1 MKLKAKKGFSLKSV
15 VLIIVVT
22 SIITSITTGL
32 IIYNNSKL
40 VLGSASLNDDS
51 ALKEFLKVYNSL
63 DENYYKDIDKTK
75 MIDAAIAA
83 MLKYLGEDYSTYLNQ
98 SETDSLSSKLSG
110 TFKGIG
116 ISITNGNEIVK
127 VYEDTP
133 AFRAGLKEKDKI
145 LSVNG
150 TSTEDKSQVE
160 VANLIDKTKEN
171 TLTISRDS
179 EEITFKVVPEVIN
192 TPLTTHIYEQN
203 DKKIGYIFID
213 AFTEKVGEEF
223 KKSLTDLENKGI
235 DSLIIDVR
243 ENTGGYL
250 KGATEIA
257 SMFLEKGKTIYSL
270 EGKEGTTVY
279 KDETDE
285 KRTYSVT
292 VLINENTA
300 SASEVLAAALKESY
314 GAKLVGKISYGKGKV
329 QQTKQLEDGSMV
341 KYTSARWLTPTGEC
355 IDGFGL
361 SPDYEE
367 NIIQNEDG
375 TYTDGQ
381 LNKALELMS

>member
-1 MKLKAKKGFSLKSV
+1 MKSRKGFSLKSV
-15 VLIIVVT
+15 AIIIIVT
-22 SIITSITTGL
+22 AIITSLTTGL

-40 VLGSASLNDDS
+40 ILGSASLSNDS
-51 ALKEFLKVYNSL
+51 ALKEFLKVYSSL
-63 DENYYKDIDKTK
+63 DENYYEDIDKTK

-98 SETDSLSSKLSG
+98 TETDSLSNKLSG

-133 AFRAGLKEKDKI
+133 AFKAGLKENDKI
-145 LSVNG
+145 IRIND
-150 TSTEDKSQVE
+150 TDTEGKNQIE

-171 TLTISRDS
+171 TLVVSRDGA
-179 EEITFKVVPEVIN
+179 ELTFKVIPEEIN
-192 TPLTTHIYEQN
+192 TPLTTQVYEKN
-203 DKKIGYIFID
+203 DKKIGYIYIE

-223 KKSLTDLENKGI
+223 KKSLEDLEQQGI
-235 DSLIIDVR
+235 TSLIIDVR
-243 ENTGGYL
+243 ENAGGYL

-257 SMFLEKGKTIYSL
+257 SLFLEKGKNIYSL
-270 EGKEGTTVY
+270 EGKDGVTTY

-285 KRTYSVT
+285 KRDYPIIL
-292 VLINENTA
+292 LINENTA
-300 SASEVLAAALKESY
+300 SASEVLAAALQDSY

-341 KYTSARWLTPTGEC
+341 KYTSARWLTPEGEC

-361 SPDYEE
+361 APHYEE
-367 NIIQNEDG
+367 DIVRNEDG
-375 TYTDGQ
+375 TYTDNQ
-381 LNKALELMS
+381 LNKAIELLS

>member
-1 MKLKAKKGFSLKSV
+1 MKSRKGFSLKSV
-15 VLIIVVT
+15 AIIIIVT
-22 SIITSITTGL
+22 AIITSLTTGL

-40 VLGSASLNDDS
+40 ILGSASLSNDS
-51 ALKEFLKVYNSL
+51 ALKEFLKVYSSL
-63 DENYYKDIDKTK
+63 DENYYEDIDKTK

-98 SETDSLSSKLSG
+98 TETDSLSNKLSG

-133 AFRAGLKEKDKI
+133 AFKAGLKENDKI
-145 LSVNG
+145 IRIND
-150 TSTEDKSQVE
+150 TDTEGKNQIE

-171 TLTISRDS
+171 TLVVSRDGA
-179 EEITFKVVPEVIN
+179 ELTFKVIPEEIN
-192 TPLTTHIYEQN
+192 TPLTTQVYEKN
-203 DKKIGYIFID
+203 DKKIGYIYIE

-223 KKSLTDLENKGI
+223 KKSLEDLEQQGI
-235 DSLIIDVR
+235 TSLIIDVR

-257 SMFLEKGKTIYSL
+257 SLFLEKGKNIYSL
-270 EGKEGTTVY
+270 EGKDGVTTY

-285 KRTYSVT
+285 KRDYPIIL
-292 VLINENTA
+292 LINENTA
-300 SASEVLAAALKESY
+300 SASEVLAAALQDSY

-341 KYTSARWLTPTGEC
+341 KYTSARWLTPEGEC

-361 SPDYEE
+361 APHYEE
-367 NIIQNEDG
+367 DIVQNEDG
-375 TYTDGQ
+375 TYTDNQ
-381 LNKALELMS
+381 LNKEIELLS

>member
-1 MKLKAKKGFSLKSV
+1 MKSRKGFSLKSV
-15 VLIIVVT
+15 AIIIIVT
-22 SIITSITTGL
+22 AIITSLTTGL

-40 VLGSASLNDDS
+40 ILGSASLSSDS
-51 ALKEFLKVYNSL
+51 ALKEFLKVYSSL
-63 DENYYKDIDKTK
+63 DENYYEDIDKTK

-98 SETDSLSSKLSG
+98 TETDNLSNKLSG

-133 AFRAGLKEKDKI
+133 AFKAGLKENDKI
-145 LSVNG
+145 IRIND
-150 TSTEDKSQVE
+150 TDTEGKNQIE

-171 TLTISRDS
+171 TLAVSRDGA
-179 EEITFKVVPEVIN
+179 ELTFKIMPEEIN
-192 TPLTTHIYEQN
+192 TPLTTQVYEKN
-203 DKKIGYIFID
+203 DKKIGYIYIE

-223 KKSLTDLENKGI
+223 KKSLEDLEKQGI
-235 DSLIIDVR
+235 TSLIIDVR

-257 SMFLEKGKTIYSL
+257 SLFLEKGKNIYSL
-270 EGKEGTTVY
+270 EGKDGVTTY

-285 KRTYSVT
+285 KRDYPIIL
-292 VLINENTA
+292 LINENTA
-300 SASEVLAAALKESY
+300 SASEVLAAALQDSY

-341 KYTSARWLTPTGEC
+341 KYTSARWLTPEGEC

-361 SPDYEE
+361 APHYEE
-367 NIIQNEDG
+367 DIVQNEDG
-375 TYTDGQ
+375 TYTDNQ
-381 LNKALELMS
+381 LNKAIELLS

>member
-1 MKLKAKKGFSLKSV
+1 MKSRKGFSLKSV
-15 VLIIVVT
+15 AIIVIVT
-22 SIITSITTGL
+22 AIITSLTTGL

-40 VLGSASLNDDS
+40 ILGSASLSSDS
-51 ALKEFLKVYNSL
+51 ALKEFLKVYSSL
-63 DENYYKDIDKTK
+63 DENYYENIDKTK

-98 SETDSLSSKLSG
+98 TETDSLSNKLSG

-133 AFRAGLKEKDKI
+133 AFKAGLKENDKI
-145 LSVNG
+145 IRIND
-150 TSTEDKSQVE
+150 TDTEGKNQIE

-171 TLTISRDS
+171 TLVVSRDGA
-179 EEITFKVVPEVIN
+179 ELTFKVIPEEIN
-192 TPLTTHIYEQN
+192 TPLTTQVYEKN
-203 DKKIGYIFID
+203 DKKIGYIYIE

-223 KKSLTDLENKGI
+223 KKSLEDLEQQGI
-235 DSLIIDVR
+235 TSLIIDVR

-257 SMFLEKGKTIYSL
+257 SLFLEKGKTIYSL
-270 EGKEGTTVY
+270 EGKDGVTTY
-279 KDETDE
+279 KDETDK
-285 KRTYSVT
+285 KRDYPVIL
-292 VLINENTA
+292 LINENTA
-300 SASEVLAAALKESY
+300 SASEVLAAALQDSY

-341 KYTSARWLTPTGEC
+341 KYTSARWLTPEGEC

-361 SPDYEE
+361 APHYEE
-367 NIIQNEDG
+367 DIVQNEDG
-375 TYTDGQ
+375 TYTDNQ
-381 LNKALELMS
+381 LNKAIELLS

>member
-1 MKLKAKKGFSLKSV
+1 MKSRKGFSLKSV
-15 VLIIVVT
+15 AIIIIVT
-22 SIITSITTGL
+22 AIITSLTTGL

-40 VLGSASLNDDS
+40 ILGSASLSNDS
-51 ALKEFLKVYNSL
+51 ALKEFLKVYSSL
-63 DENYYKDIDKTK
+63 DENYYEDIDKTK

-98 SETDSLSSKLSG
+98 TETDSLSNKLSG

-133 AFRAGLKEKDKI
+133 AFKAGLKENDKI
-145 LSVNG
+145 IRIND
-150 TSTEDKSQVE
+150 TDTEGKNQIE

-171 TLTISRDS
+171 TLVVSRDGA
-179 EEITFKVVPEVIN
+179 ELTFKVMPEEIN
-192 TPLTTHIYEQN
+192 TPLTTQIYEKN
-203 DKKIGYIFID
+203 AKKIGYIYIE

-223 KKSLTDLENKGI
+223 KKSLEDLEQQGI
-235 DSLIIDVR
+235 TSLIIDIR

-257 SMFLEKGKTIYSL
+257 SLFLEKGKTIYSL
-270 EGKEGTTVY
+270 EGKDEVTTY

-285 KRTYSVT
+285 KRNYPVIL
-292 VLINENTA
+292 LINENTA
-300 SASEVLAAALKESY
+300 SASEVLAAALQDSY

-341 KYTSARWLTPTGEC
+341 KYTSARWLTPEGEC

-361 SPDYEE
+361 APHYEE
-367 NIIQNEDG
+367 DVVQNEDG
-375 TYTDGQ
+375 TYTDNQ
-381 LNKALELMS
+381 LNKAIELLS

>member
-1 MKLKAKKGFSLKSV
+1 MKSRKGFSLKSV
-15 VLIIVVT
+15 AIIIIVT
-22 SIITSITTGL
+22 AIITSLTTGL

-40 VLGSASLNDDS
+40 ILGSASLSSDG
-51 ALKEFLKVYNSL
+51 ALKEFLKVYSSL
-63 DENYYKDIDKTK
+63 DENYYEDIDKTK

-98 SETDSLSSKLSG
+98 TETDSLSNKLSG

-133 AFRAGLKEKDKI
+133 AFKAGLKENDKI
-145 LSVNG
+145 IRIND
-150 TSTEDKSQVE
+150 TDTEGKNQIE

-171 TLTISRDS
+171 TLVVSRAGA
-179 EEITFKVVPEVIN
+179 ELTFKIMPEEIN
-192 TPLTTHIYEQN
+192 TPLTTQVYEKN
-203 DKKIGYIFID
+203 DKKIGYIYIE

-223 KKSLTDLENKGI
+223 KKSLEDLEKQGI
-235 DSLIIDVR
+235 TSLIIDIR

-257 SMFLEKGKTIYSL
+257 SLFLEKGKTIYSL
-270 EGKEGTTVY
+270 EGKDEVTTY

-285 KRTYSVT
+285 KRDYPIIL
-292 VLINENTA
+292 LINENTA
-300 SASEVLAAALKESY
+300 SASEVLAAALQDSY

-341 KYTSARWLTPTGEC
+341 KYTSARWLTPEGEC

-361 SPDYEE
+361 APHYEE
-367 NIIQNEDG
+367 DVVQNEDG
-375 TYTDGQ
+375 TYTDNQ
-381 LNKALELMS
+381 LNKAIELLS

>member
-1 MKLKAKKGFSLKSV
+1 MKSRKGFSLKSV
-15 VLIIVVT
+15 AIIIIVT
-22 SIITSITTGL
+22 AIITSLTTGL

-40 VLGSASLNDDS
+40 ILGSASLSSDS
-51 ALKEFLKVYNSL
+51 ALKEFLKVYSSL
-63 DENYYKDIDKTK
+63 DENYYEDIDKTK

-98 SETDSLSSKLSG
+98 TETDSLSNKLSG

-133 AFRAGLKEKDKI
+133 AFKAGLKENDKI
-145 LSVNG
+145 IRIND
-150 TSTEDKSQVE
+150 TDTEGKNQIE

-171 TLTISRDS
+171 TLVVSRDGA
-179 EEITFKVVPEVIN
+179 ELTFKVIPEEIN
-192 TPLTTHIYEQN
+192 TPLTTQVYEKN
-203 DKKIGYIFID
+203 AKKIGYIYIE

-223 KKSLTDLENKGI
+223 RKSLEDLEKQGI
-235 DSLIIDVR
+235 TGLIIDIR

-257 SMFLEKGKTIYSL
+257 SLFLEKGKTIYSL
-270 EGKEGTTVY
+270 EGKDEVTTY

-285 KRTYSVT
+285 KRNYPV
-292 VLINENTA
+292 VLLINENTA
-300 SASEVLAAALKESY
+300 SASEVLAAALQDSY

-341 KYTSARWLTPTGEC
+341 KYTSARWLTPEGEC

-361 SPDYEE
+361 APHYEE
-367 NIIQNEDG
+367 DIVQNEDG
-375 TYTDGQ
+375 TYTDNQ
-381 LNKALELMS
+381 LNKAIELLS

>member
-1 MKLKAKKGFSLKSV
+1 MKSRKGFSLKSV
-15 VLIIVVT
+15 AIIIIVT
-22 SIITSITTGL
+22 AIITSLTTGL

-40 VLGSASLNDDS
+40 ILGSASLSNDS
-51 ALKEFLKVYNSL
+51 ALKEFLKVYSSL
-63 DENYYKDIDKTK
+63 DENYYEDIDKTK

-98 SETDSLSSKLSG
+98 TETDSLSNKLSG

-133 AFRAGLKEKDKI
+133 ASKAGLKENDKI
-145 LSVNG
+145 IRIND
-150 TSTEDKSQVE
+150 TDTEGKNQIE

-171 TLTISRDS
+171 TLVISRDGA
-179 EEITFKVVPEVIN
+179 ELTFKVMPEEIN
-192 TPLTTHIYEQN
+192 TPLTTQVYEKN
-203 DKKIGYIFID
+203 GKKIGYIYIE

-223 KKSLTDLENKGI
+223 KKSLEDLEQQGI
-235 DSLIIDVR
+235 NSLIIDIR

-257 SMFLEKGKTIYSL
+257 SLFLEKGKTIYSL
-270 EGKEGTTVY
+270 EGKDGVTTY

-285 KRTYSVT
+285 KKDYPVIL
-292 VLINENTA
+292 LINENTA
-300 SASEVLAAALKESY
+300 SASEVLAAALQDSY

-341 KYTSARWLTPTGEC
+341 KYTSARWLTPEGEC

-361 SPDYEE
+361 APHYEE
-367 NIIQNEDG
+367 DIVQNEDG
-375 TYTDGQ
+375 TYTDNQ
-381 LNKALELMS
+381 LNKAIELLS

>member
-1 MKLKAKKGFSLKSV
+1 MKSRKGFSLKSV
-15 VLIIVVT
+15 AIIIIVT
-22 SIITSITTGL
+22 AIITSLTTGL

-40 VLGSASLNDDS
+40 ILGSASLSNDS
-51 ALKEFLKVYNSL
+51 ALKEFLKVYSSL
-63 DENYYKDIDKTK
+63 DENYYEDIDKTK

-98 SETDSLSSKLSG
+98 TETDSLSNKLSG

-133 AFRAGLKEKDKI
+133 AFKAGLKENDKI
-145 LSVNG
+145 IRIND
-150 TSTEDKSQVE
+150 TDTEGKNQIE

-171 TLTISRDS
+171 TLVVSRDGA
-179 EEITFKVVPEVIN
+179 ELTFKVMPEEIN
-192 TPLTTHIYEQN
+192 TPLTTQIYEKN
-203 DKKIGYIFID
+203 AKKIGYIYIE

-223 KKSLTDLENKGI
+223 RKSLEDLEQQGI
-235 DSLIIDVR
+235 TSLIIDIR

-257 SMFLEKGKTIYSL
+257 SLFLEKGKTIYSL
-270 EGKEGTTVY
+270 EGKDEVTTY

-285 KRTYSVT
+285 KRNYPVIL
-292 VLINENTA
+292 LINENTA
-300 SASEVLAAALKESY
+300 SASEVLAAALQDSY

-341 KYTSARWLTPTGEC
+341 KYTSARWLTPEGEC

-361 SPDYEE
+361 APHYEE
-367 NIIQNEDG
+367 DVVQNEDG
-375 TYTDGQ
+375 TYTDNQ
-381 LNKALELMS
+381 LNKAIELLS

>member
-1 MKLKAKKGFSLKSV
+1 MKSRKGFSLKSV
-15 VLIIVVT
+15 AIIIIVT
-22 SIITSITTGL
+22 AIITSLTTGL

-40 VLGSASLNDDS
+40 ILGSASLSSDS
-51 ALKEFLKVYNSL
+51 ALKEFLKVYSSL
-63 DENYYKDIDKTK
+63 DENYYEDIDKTK
-75 MIDAAIAA
+75 MIDAAIEA

-98 SETDSLSSKLSG
+98 TETDSLSNKLSG

-133 AFRAGLKEKDKI
+133 AFKAGLKENDKI
-145 LSVNG
+145 IRIND
-150 TSTEDKSQVE
+150 TDTEGKNQIE

-171 TLTISRDS
+171 TLVVSRDGA
-179 EEITFKVVPEVIN
+179 ELTFKIMPEEIN
-192 TPLTTHIYEQN
+192 TPLTTQVYEKN
-203 DKKIGYIFID
+203 DKKIGYIYIE

-223 KKSLTDLENKGI
+223 KKSLEDLEQQGI
-235 DSLIIDVR
+235 TSLIIDVR

-257 SMFLEKGKTIYSL
+257 SLFLEKGKTIYSL
-270 EGKEGTTVY
+270 EGKDGVTTY

-285 KRTYSVT
+285 KRDYPVIL
-292 VLINENTA
+292 LINENTA
-300 SASEVLAAALKESY
+300 SASEVLAAALQDSY

-341 KYTSARWLTPTGEC
+341 KYTSARWLTPEGEC

-361 SPDYEE
+361 APHYEE
-367 NIIQNEDG
+367 DIVQNEDG
-375 TYTDGQ
+375 TYTDNQ
-381 LNKALELMS
+381 LNKAIELLS

>member
-1 MKLKAKKGFSLKSV
+1 MKSRKGFSLKSV
-15 VLIIVVT
+15 AIIIIVT
-22 SIITSITTGL
+22 AIITSLTTGL

-40 VLGSASLNDDS
+40 ILGSASLSSDS
-51 ALKEFLKVYNSL
+51 ALKEFLKVYSSL
-63 DENYYKDIDKTK
+63 DENYYEDIDKTK

-98 SETDSLSSKLSG
+98 TETDSLSNKLSG

-133 AFRAGLKEKDKI
+133 AFKAGLKENDKI
-145 LSVNG
+145 IRIND
-150 TSTEDKSQVE
+150 TDTEGKNQIE

-171 TLTISRDS
+171 TLVVSRDGA
-179 EEITFKVVPEVIN
+179 ELTFKVIPEEIN
-192 TPLTTHIYEQN
+192 TPLTTQVYEKN
-203 DKKIGYIFID
+203 DKKIGYIYIE

-223 KKSLTDLENKGI
+223 KKSLEDLEQQGI
-235 DSLIIDVR
+235 TSLIIDVR

-257 SMFLEKGKTIYSL
+257 SLFLEKGKTIYSL
-270 EGKEGTTVY
+270 EGKDGVTTY

-285 KRTYSVT
+285 KRDYPVIL
-292 VLINENTA
+292 LINENTA
-300 SASEVLAAALKESY
+300 SASEVLAAALQDSY

-341 KYTSARWLTPTGEC
+341 KYTSARWLTPEGEC

-361 SPDYEE
+361 APHYEE
-367 NIIQNEDG
+367 DIVQNEDG
-375 TYTDGQ
+375 TYTDNQ
-381 LNKALELMS
+381 LNKAIELLS

>member
-1 MKLKAKKGFSLKSV
+1 MKSRKGFSLKSV
-15 VLIIVVT
+15 AIIIIVT
-22 SIITSITTGL
+22 AIITSLTTGL

-40 VLGSASLNDDS
+40 ILGSASLSSDS
-51 ALKEFLKVYNSL
+51 ALKEFLKVYSSL
-63 DENYYKDIDKTK
+63 DENYYEDIDKTK

-98 SETDSLSSKLSG
+98 TETDSLSNKLSG

-133 AFRAGLKEKDKI
+133 AFKAGLKENDKI
-145 LSVNG
+145 IRIND
-150 TSTEDKSQVE
+150 TDTEGKNQIE

-171 TLTISRDS
+171 TLVVSRAGA
-179 EEITFKVVPEVIN
+179 ELTFKVMPEEIN
-192 TPLTTHIYEQN
+192 TPLTTQIYEKN
-203 DKKIGYIFID
+203 DKKIGYIYIE

-223 KKSLTDLENKGI
+223 KKSLEDLEKQGI
-235 DSLIIDVR
+235 TSLIIDIR

-257 SMFLEKGKTIYSL
+257 SLFLEKGKTIYSL
-270 EGKEGTTVY
+270 EGKDEVTTY

-285 KRTYSVT
+285 KRDYPIIL
-292 VLINENTA
+292 LINENTA
-300 SASEVLAAALKESY
+300 SASEVLAAALQDSY

-341 KYTSARWLTPTGEC
+341 KYTSARWLTPEGEC

-361 SPDYEE
+361 APHYEE
-367 NIIQNEDG
+367 DVVQNEDG
-375 TYTDGQ
+375 TYTDNQ
-381 LNKALELMS
+381 LNKAIELLS

>member
-1 MKLKAKKGFSLKSV
+1 MKSRKGFSLKSV
-15 VLIIVVT
+15 AIIIIVT
-22 SIITSITTGL
+22 AIITSLTTGL

-40 VLGSASLNDDS
+40 ILGSASLSSDS
-51 ALKEFLKVYNSL
+51 ALKEFLKVYSSL
-63 DENYYKDIDKTK
+63 DENYYENIDKTK

-98 SETDSLSSKLSG
+98 TETDSLSNKLSG

-133 AFRAGLKEKDKI
+133 AFKAGLKENDKI
-145 LSVNG
+145 IRIND
-150 TSTEDKSQVE
+150 TDTEGKNQIE

-171 TLTISRDS
+171 TLVVSRDGA
-179 EEITFKVVPEVIN
+179 ELTFKIMPEEIN
-192 TPLTTHIYEQN
+192 TPLTTQVYEKN
-203 DKKIGYIFID
+203 DKKIGYIYIE

-223 KKSLTDLENKGI
+223 KKSLEDLEQQGI
-235 DSLIIDVR
+235 TSLIIDVR

-257 SMFLEKGKTIYSL
+257 SLFLEKGKTIYSL
-270 EGKEGTTVY
+270 EGKDGVTTY

-285 KRTYSVT
+285 KRDYPVIL
-292 VLINENTA
+292 LINENTA
-300 SASEVLAAALKESY
+300 SASEVLAAALQDSY

-341 KYTSARWLTPTGEC
+341 KYTSARWLTPEGEC

-361 SPDYEE
+361 APHYEE
-367 NIIQNEDG
+367 DIVQNEDG
-375 TYTDGQ
+375 TYTDNQ
-381 LNKALELMS
+381 LNKAIELLS

>member
-1 MKLKAKKGFSLKSV
+1 MKSRKGFSLKSV
-15 VLIIVVT
+15 AIIIIVT
-22 SIITSITTGL
+22 AIITSLTTGL

-40 VLGSASLNDDS
+40 ILGSASLSNDS
-51 ALKEFLKVYNSL
+51 ALKEFLKVYSSL
-63 DENYYKDIDKTK
+63 NENYYEDIDKTK

-98 SETDSLSSKLSG
+98 TETDSLSNKLSG

-133 AFRAGLKEKDKI
+133 AFKAGLKENDKI
-145 LSVNG
+145 IRIND
-150 TSTEDKSQVE
+150 TDTEGKNQIE

-171 TLTISRDS
+171 TLVVSRDGA
-179 EEITFKVVPEVIN
+179 ELTFKVIPEEIN
-192 TPLTTHIYEQN
+192 TPLTTQVYEKN
-203 DKKIGYIFID
+203 DKKIGYIYIE

-223 KKSLTDLENKGI
+223 KKSLEDLEQQGI
-235 DSLIIDVR
+235 TSLIIDVR

-257 SMFLEKGKTIYSL
+257 SLFLEKGKNIYSL
-270 EGKEGTTVY
+270 EGKDGVTTY

-285 KRTYSVT
+285 KRDYPIIL
-292 VLINENTA
+292 LINENTA
-300 SASEVLAAALKESY
+300 SASEVLAAALQDSY

-341 KYTSARWLTPTGEC
+341 KYTSARWLTPEGEC

-361 SPDYEE
+361 APHYEE
-367 NIIQNEDG
+367 DIVQNEDG
-375 TYTDGQ
+375 TYTDNQ
-381 LNKALELMS
+381 LNKAIELLS

>member
-1 MKLKAKKGFSLKSV
+1 MKSRKGFSLKSV
-15 VLIIVVT
+15 AIIIIVT
-22 SIITSITTGL
+22 AIITSLTTGL

-40 VLGSASLNDDS
+40 ILGSASLSSDS
-51 ALKEFLKVYNSL
+51 ALKEFLKVYSSL
-63 DENYYKDIDKTK
+63 DENYYENIDKTK

-98 SETDSLSSKLSG
+98 TETDSLSNKLSG

-133 AFRAGLKEKDKI
+133 AFKAGVKENDKI
-145 LSVNG
+145 IRIND
-150 TSTEDKSQVE
+150 TDTEGKNQIE

-171 TLTISRDS
+171 TLVVSRDGA
-179 EEITFKVVPEVIN
+179 ELTFKIMPEEIN
-192 TPLTTHIYEQN
+192 TPLTTQVYEKN
-203 DKKIGYIFID
+203 DKKIGYIYIE

-223 KKSLTDLENKGI
+223 KKSLEDLEQQGI
-235 DSLIIDVR
+235 TSLIIDVR

-257 SMFLEKGKTIYSL
+257 SLFLEKGKTIYSL
-270 EGKEGTTVY
+270 EGKDGVTTY
-279 KDETDE
+279 KDETDK
-285 KRTYSVT
+285 KRDYPVIL
-292 VLINENTA
+292 LINENTA
-300 SASEVLAAALKESY
+300 SASEVLAAALQDSY

-341 KYTSARWLTPTGEC
+341 KYTSARWLTPEGEC

-361 SPDYEE
+361 APHYEE
-367 NIIQNEDG
+367 DIVQNEDG
-375 TYTDGQ
+375 TYTDNQ
-381 LNKALELMS
+381 LNKAIELLS

>member
-1 MKLKAKKGFSLKSV
+1 MKSRKGFSLKSV
-15 VLIIVVT
+15 AIIIIVT
-22 SIITSITTGL
+22 AIITSLTTGL

-40 VLGSASLNDDS
+40 ILGSASLSSDS
-51 ALKEFLKVYNSL
+51 ALKEFLKVYSSL
-63 DENYYKDIDKTK
+63 DENYYEDIDKTK

-98 SETDSLSSKLSG
+98 TETDSLSNKLSG

-133 AFRAGLKEKDKI
+133 AFKAGLKENDKI
-145 LSVNG
+145 IRIND
-150 TSTEDKSQVE
+150 TDTEGKNQIE

-171 TLTISRDS
+171 TLVVSRDGA
-179 EEITFKVVPEVIN
+179 ELTFKVIPEEIN
-192 TPLTTHIYEQN
+192 TPLTTQVYEKN
-203 DKKIGYIFID
+203 DKKIGYIYIE

-223 KKSLTDLENKGI
+223 KKSLEDLEQQGI
-235 DSLIIDVR
+235 TSLIIDVR

-257 SMFLEKGKTIYSL
+257 SLFLEKGKNIYSL
-270 EGKEGTTVY
+270 EGKDGVTTY

-285 KRTYSVT
+285 KRDYPIIL
-292 VLINENTA
+292 LINENTA
-300 SASEVLAAALKESY
+300 SASEVLAAALQDSY

-341 KYTSARWLTPTGEC
+341 KYTSARWLTPEGEC

-361 SPDYEE
+361 APHYEE
-367 NIIQNEDG
+367 DIVQNEDG
-375 TYTDGQ
+375 TYTDNQ
-381 LNKALELMS
+381 LNKAIELLS

>member
-1 MKLKAKKGFSLKSV
+1 MKSRKGFSLKSV
-15 VLIIVVT
+15 AIIVIVT
-22 SIITSITTGL
+22 AIITSLTTGL

-40 VLGSASLNDDS
+40 ILGSASLSNDS
-51 ALKEFLKVYNSL
+51 ALKEFLKVYSSL
-63 DENYYKDIDKTK
+63 DENYYEDIDKTK

-98 SETDSLSSKLSG
+98 TETDSLSNKLSG

-133 AFRAGLKEKDKI
+133 AFKAGLKENDKI
-145 LSVNG
+145 IRIND
-150 TSTEDKSQVE
+150 TDTEGKNQIE

-171 TLTISRDS
+171 TLVVSRDGA
-179 EEITFKVVPEVIN
+179 ELTFKVIPEEIN
-192 TPLTTHIYEQN
+192 TPLTTQVYEKN
-203 DKKIGYIFID
+203 DKKIGYIYIE

-223 KKSLTDLENKGI
+223 KKSLEDLEQQGI
-235 DSLIIDVR
+235 TSLIIDVR

-257 SMFLEKGKTIYSL
+257 SLFLEKGKTIYSL
-270 EGKEGTTVY
+270 EGKDGVTTY

-285 KRTYSVT
+285 KRDYPVIL
-292 VLINENTA
+292 LINENTA
-300 SASEVLAAALKESY
+300 SASEVLAAALQDSY

-341 KYTSARWLTPTGEC
+341 KYTSARWLTPEGEC

-361 SPDYEE
+361 APHYEE
-367 NIIQNEDG
+367 DIVQNEDG
-375 TYTDGQ
+375 TYTDNQ
-381 LNKALELMS
+381 LNKAIELLS

>member
-1 MKLKAKKGFSLKSV
+1 MKSRKGFSLKSV
-15 VLIIVVT
+15 AIIIIVT
-22 SIITSITTGL
+22 AIITSLTTGL

-40 VLGSASLNDDS
+40 ILGSASLSNDS
-51 ALKEFLKVYNSL
+51 ALKEFLKVYSSL
-63 DENYYKDIDKTK
+63 DENYYEDIDKTK

-98 SETDSLSSKLSG
+98 TETDSLSNKLSG
-110 TFKGIG
+110 TFKGVG

-133 AFRAGLKEKDKI
+133 AFKAGLKENDKI
-145 LSVNG
+145 IRIND
-150 TSTEDKSQVE
+150 TDTEGKNQIE

-171 TLTISRDS
+171 TLVVSRDGAKL
-179 EEITFKVVPEVIN
+179 TFKVIPEEIN
-192 TPLTTHIYEQN
+192 TPLTTQVYEKN
-203 DKKIGYIFID
+203 DKKIGYIYIE

-223 KKSLTDLENKGI
+223 KKSLEDLEQQGI
-235 DSLIIDVR
+235 TSLIIDVR

-257 SMFLEKGKTIYSL
+257 SLFLEKGKNIYSL
-270 EGKEGTTVY
+270 EGKDGVTTY

-285 KRTYSVT
+285 KRDYPIIL
-292 VLINENTA
+292 LINENTA
-300 SASEVLAAALKESY
+300 SASEVLAAALQDSY

-341 KYTSARWLTPTGEC
+341 KYTSARWLTPEGEC

-361 SPDYEE
+361 APHYEE
-367 NIIQNEDG
+367 DIVQNEDG
-375 TYTDGQ
+375 TYTDNQ
-381 LNKALELMS
+381 LNKAIELLS

>member
-1 MKLKAKKGFSLKSV
+1 MKSRKGFSLKSV
-15 VLIIVVT
+15 AIIIIVT
-22 SIITSITTGL
+22 AIITSLTTGL

-40 VLGSASLNDDS
+40 ILGSASLSSDS

-63 DENYYKDIDKTK
+63 DENYYENIDKTK

-98 SETDSLSSKLSG
+98 TETDSLSNKLSG

-133 AFRAGLKEKDKI
+133 AFKAGLKENDKI
-145 LSVNG
+145 IRIND
-150 TSTEDKSQVE
+150 TDTEGKNQIE

-171 TLTISRDS
+171 TLVVSRDGA
-179 EEITFKVVPEVIN
+179 ELTFKVIPEEIN
-192 TPLTTHIYEQN
+192 TPLTTQVYEKN
-203 DKKIGYIFID
+203 DKKIGYIYIE

-223 KKSLTDLENKGI
+223 KKSLEDLEQQGI
-235 DSLIIDVR
+235 TSLIIDVR

-257 SMFLEKGKTIYSL
+257 SLFLEKGKTIYSL
-270 EGKEGTTVY
+270 EGKDGVTTY

-285 KRTYSVT
+285 KRDYPVIL
-292 VLINENTA
+292 LINENTA
-300 SASEVLAAALKESY
+300 SASEVLAAALQDSY

-341 KYTSARWLTPTGEC
+341 KYTSARWLTPEGEC

-361 SPDYEE
+361 APHYEE
-367 NIIQNEDG
+367 DIVQNEDG
-375 TYTDGQ
+375 TYTDNQ
-381 LNKALELMS
+381 LNKAIELLS

>member
-1 MKLKAKKGFSLKSV
+1 MKSRKGFSLKSV
-15 VLIIVVT
+15 AIIVIVT
-22 SIITSITTGL
+22 AIITSLTTGL

-40 VLGSASLNDDS
+40 ILGSASLSSDS
-51 ALKEFLKVYNSL
+51 ALKEFLKVYSSL
-63 DENYYKDIDKTK
+63 DENYYENIDKTK

-98 SETDSLSSKLSG
+98 TETDSLSNKLSG

-133 AFRAGLKEKDKI
+133 AFKAGVKENDKI
-145 LSVNG
+145 IRIND
-150 TSTEDKSQVE
+150 TDTEGKNQIE

-171 TLTISRDS
+171 TLVVSRDGA
-179 EEITFKVVPEVIN
+179 ELTFKVIPEEIN
-192 TPLTTHIYEQN
+192 TPLTTQVYEKN
-203 DKKIGYIFID
+203 DKKIGYIYIE

-223 KKSLTDLENKGI
+223 KKSLEDLEQQGI
-235 DSLIIDVR
+235 TSLIIDVR

-257 SMFLEKGKTIYSL
+257 SLFLEKGKTIYSL
-270 EGKEGTTVY
+270 EGKDGVTTY

-285 KRTYSVT
+285 KKDYPVIL
-292 VLINENTA
+292 LINENTA
-300 SASEVLAAALKESY
+300 SASEVLAAALQDSY

-341 KYTSARWLTPTGEC
+341 KYTSARWLTPEGEC

-361 SPDYEE
+361 APHYEE
-367 NIIQNEDG
+367 DIVQNEDG
-375 TYTDGQ
+375 TYTDNQ
-381 LNKALELMS
+381 LNKAIELLS

>member
-1 MKLKAKKGFSLKSV
+1 MKSRKGFSLKSV
-15 VLIIVVT
+15 AIIIIVT
-22 SIITSITTGL
+22 AIITSLTTGL

-40 VLGSASLNDDS
+40 ILGSASLSNDS
-51 ALKEFLKVYNSL
+51 ALKEFLKVYSSL
-63 DENYYKDIDKTK
+63 DENYYEDIDKTK

-98 SETDSLSSKLSG
+98 TETDSLSNKLSG

-133 AFRAGLKEKDKI
+133 ASKAGLKENDKI
-145 LSVNG
+145 IRIND
-150 TSTEDKSQVE
+150 TDTEGKNQIE

-171 TLTISRDS
+171 TLVVSRDGA
-179 EEITFKVVPEVIN
+179 ELTFKVIPEEIN
-192 TPLTTHIYEQN
+192 TPLTTQVYEKN
-203 DKKIGYIFID
+203 DKKIGYIYIE

-223 KKSLTDLENKGI
+223 KKSLEDLEQQGI
-235 DSLIIDVR
+235 TSLIIDVR

-257 SMFLEKGKTIYSL
+257 SLFLEKGKTIYSL
-270 EGKEGTTVY
+270 EGKDGVTTY

-285 KRTYSVT
+285 KRDYPVIL
-292 VLINENTA
+292 LINENTA
-300 SASEVLAAALKESY
+300 SASEVLAAALQDSY

-341 KYTSARWLTPTGEC
+341 KYTSARWLTPEGEC

-361 SPDYEE
+361 APHYEE
-367 NIIQNEDG
+367 DIVQNEDG
-375 TYTDGQ
+375 TYTDNQ
-381 LNKALELMS
+381 LNKAIELLS

>member
-1 MKLKAKKGFSLKSV
+1 MKSRKGFSLKSV
-15 VLIIVVT
+15 AIIIIVT
-22 SIITSITTGL
+22 AIITSLTTGL

-40 VLGSASLNDDS
+40 ILGSASLSNDS
-51 ALKEFLKVYNSL
+51 ALKEFLKVYSSL
-63 DENYYKDIDKTK
+63 DENYYEDIDKTK

-98 SETDSLSSKLSG
+98 TETDSLSNKLSG

-133 AFRAGLKEKDKI
+133 AFKAGLKENDKI
-145 LSVNG
+145 IRIND
-150 TSTEDKSQVE
+150 TDTEGKNQIE

-171 TLTISRDS
+171 TLVVSRAGV
-179 EEITFKVVPEVIN
+179 ELTFKIMPEEIN
-192 TPLTTHIYEQN
+192 TPLTTQIYEKN
-203 DKKIGYIFID
+203 DKKIGYIYIE

-223 KKSLTDLENKGI
+223 KKSLEDLEKQGI
-235 DSLIIDVR
+235 TSLIIDIR

-257 SMFLEKGKTIYSL
+257 SLFLEKGKTIYSL
-270 EGKEGTTVY
+270 EGKDEVTTY

-285 KRTYSVT
+285 KRDYPIIL
-292 VLINENTA
+292 LINENTA
-300 SASEVLAAALKESY
+300 SASEVLAAALQDSY

-341 KYTSARWLTPTGEC
+341 KYTSARWLTPEGEC

-361 SPDYEE
+361 APHYEE
-367 NIIQNEDG
+367 DVVQNEDG
-375 TYTDGQ
+375 TYTDNQ
-381 LNKALELMS
+381 LNKAIELLS

>member
-1 MKLKAKKGFSLKSV
+1 MKSRKGFSLKSV
-15 VLIIVVT
+15 AIIIIVT
-22 SIITSITTGL
+22 AIITSLTTGL

-40 VLGSASLNDDS
+40 ILGSASLSNDS
-51 ALKEFLKVYNSL
+51 ALKEFLKVYSSL
-63 DENYYKDIDKTK
+63 DENYYEDIDKTK

-98 SETDSLSSKLSG
+98 TETDSLSNKLSG

-133 AFRAGLKEKDKI
+133 AFKAGLKENDKI
-145 LSVNG
+145 IRIND
-150 TSTEDKSQVE
+150 TDTEGKNQIE

-171 TLTISRDS
+171 TLVVSRDGT
-179 EEITFKVVPEVIN
+179 ELTFKIMPEEIN
-192 TPLTTHIYEQN
+192 TPLTTQVYEKN
-203 DKKIGYIFID
+203 DKKIGYIYIE

-223 KKSLTDLENKGI
+223 KKSLEDLEQQGI
-235 DSLIIDVR
+235 TSLIIDVR

-257 SMFLEKGKTIYSL
+257 SLFLEKGKTIYSL
-270 EGKEGTTVY
+270 EGKDGVTTY
-279 KDETDE
+279 KDEMDE
-285 KRTYSVT
+285 KRDYPVIL
-292 VLINENTA
+292 LINENTA
-300 SASEVLAAALKESY
+300 SASEVLAAALQDSY

-341 KYTSARWLTPTGEC
+341 KYTSARWLTPEGEC

-361 SPDYEE
+361 APNYEE
-367 NIIQNEDG
+367 DIVQNEDG
-375 TYTDGQ
+375 TYTDNQ
-381 LNKALELMS
+381 LNKAIELLS

>member
-1 MKLKAKKGFSLKSV
+1 MKSRKGFSLKSV
-15 VLIIVVT
+15 AIIIIVT
-22 SIITSITTGL
+22 AIITSLTTGL

-40 VLGSASLNDDS
+40 ILGSASLSNDS
-51 ALKEFLKVYNSL
+51 ALKEFLKVYSSL
-63 DENYYKDIDKTK
+63 DENYYEDIDKTK

-98 SETDSLSSKLSG
+98 TETDSLSNKLSG

-133 AFRAGLKEKDKI
+133 AFKAGLKENDKI
-145 LSVNG
+145 IRIND
-150 TSTEDKSQVE
+150 TDTEGKNQIE

-171 TLTISRDS
+171 TLVVSRDGA
-179 EEITFKVVPEVIN
+179 ELTFKVIPEEIN
-192 TPLTTHIYEQN
+192 TPLTTQVYEKN
-203 DKKIGYIFID
+203 DKKIGYIYIE

-223 KKSLTDLENKGI
+223 KKSLEDLEQQGI
-235 DSLIIDVR
+235 TSLIIDVR

-257 SMFLEKGKTIYSL
+257 SLFLEKGKNIYSL
-270 EGKEGTTVY
+270 EGKDGVTTY

-285 KRTYSVT
+285 KRDYPIIL
-292 VLINENTA
+292 LINENTA
-300 SASEVLAAALKESY
+300 SASEVLAAALQDSY

-341 KYTSARWLTPTGEC
+341 KYTSARWLTPKGEC

-361 SPDYEE
+361 APHYEE
-367 NIIQNEDG
+367 DIVQNEDG
-375 TYTDGQ
+375 TYTDNQ
-381 LNKALELMS
+381 LNKAIELLS

>member
-1 MKLKAKKGFSLKSV
+1 MKSRKGFSLKSV
-15 VLIIVVT
+15 AIIIIVT
-22 SIITSITTGL
+22 AIITSLTTGL

-40 VLGSASLNDDS
+40 ILGSASLSSDS
-51 ALKEFLKVYNSL
+51 ALKEFLKVYSSL
-63 DENYYKDIDKTK
+63 DENYYENIDKTK

-98 SETDSLSSKLSG
+98 TETDSLSNKLSG

-133 AFRAGLKEKDKI
+133 AFKAGLKENDKI
-145 LSVNG
+145 IRIND
-150 TSTEDKSQVE
+150 TDTEGKNQIE

-171 TLTISRDS
+171 TLVVSRDGA
-179 EEITFKVVPEVIN
+179 ELTFKVIPEEIN
-192 TPLTTHIYEQN
+192 TPLTTQVYEKN
-203 DKKIGYIFID
+203 DKKIGYIYIE

-223 KKSLTDLENKGI
+223 KKSLEDLEQQGI
-235 DSLIIDVR
+235 TSLIIDVR

-257 SMFLEKGKTIYSL
+257 SLFLEKGKTIYSL
-270 EGKEGTTVY
+270 EGKDGVTTY

-285 KRTYSVT
+285 KRDYPVIL
-292 VLINENTA
+292 LINENTA
-300 SASEVLAAALKESY
+300 SASEVLAAALQDSY

-341 KYTSARWLTPTGEC
+341 KYTSARWLTPEGEC

-361 SPDYEE
+361 APHYEE
-367 NIIQNEDG
+367 DIVQNEDG
-375 TYTDGQ
+375 TYTDNQ
-381 LNKALELMS
+381 LNKAIELLS

>member
-1 MKLKAKKGFSLKSV
+1 MKSRKGFSLKSV
-15 VLIIVVT
+15 AIIVIVT
-22 SIITSITTGL
+22 AIITSLTTGL

-40 VLGSASLNDDS
+40 ILGSASLSSDS
-51 ALKEFLKVYNSL
+51 ALKEFLKVYSSL
-63 DENYYKDIDKTK
+63 DENYYENIDKTK

-98 SETDSLSSKLSG
+98 TETDSLSNKLSG

-133 AFRAGLKEKDKI
+133 AFKAGLKENDKI
-145 LSVNG
+145 IRIND
-150 TSTEDKSQVE
+150 TDTEGKNQIE

-171 TLTISRDS
+171 TLVVSRDGA
-179 EEITFKVVPEVIN
+179 ELTFKVIPEEIN
-192 TPLTTHIYEQN
+192 TPLTTQVYEKN
-203 DKKIGYIFID
+203 DKKIGYIYIE

-223 KKSLTDLENKGI
+223 KKSLEDLEQQGI
-235 DSLIIDVR
+235 TSLIIDVR

-257 SMFLEKGKTIYSL
+257 SLFLEKGKTIYSL
-270 EGKEGTTVY
+270 EGKDGVTTY

-285 KRTYSVT
+285 KRDYPVIL
-292 VLINENTA
+292 LINENTA
-300 SASEVLAAALKESY
+300 SASEVLAAALQDSY

-341 KYTSARWLTPTGEC
+341 KYTSARWLTPEGEC

-361 SPDYEE
+361 APHYEE
-367 NIIQNEDG
+367 DIVQNEDG
-375 TYTDGQ
+375 TYTDNQ
-381 LNKALELMS
+381 LNKAIELLS

>member
-1 MKLKAKKGFSLKSV
+1 MKSRKGFSLKSV
-15 VLIIVVT
+15 AIIIIVT
-22 SIITSITTGL
+22 AIITSLTTGL

-40 VLGSASLNDDS
+40 ILGSASLSNDS
-51 ALKEFLKVYNSL
+51 ALKEFLKVYSSL
-63 DENYYKDIDKTK
+63 DENYYEDIDKTK

-98 SETDSLSSKLSG
+98 TETDSLSNKLSG

-133 AFRAGLKEKDKI
+133 AFKAGLKENDKI
-145 LSVNG
+145 IRIND
-150 TSTEDKSQVE
+150 TDTEGKNQIE

-171 TLTISRDS
+171 TLVVSRDGA
-179 EEITFKVVPEVIN
+179 ELTFKVIPEEIN
-192 TPLTTHIYEQN
+192 TPLTTQVYEKN
-203 DKKIGYIFID
+203 DKKIGYIYIE

-223 KKSLTDLENKGI
+223 KKSLEDLEQQGI
-235 DSLIIDVR
+235 TSLIIDVR

-257 SMFLEKGKTIYSL
+257 SLFLEKGKNIYSL
-270 EGKEGTTVY
+270 EGKDGVTTY

-285 KRTYSVT
+285 KRDYPIML
-292 VLINENTA
+292 LINENTA
-300 SASEVLAAALKESY
+300 SASEVLAAALQDSY

-341 KYTSARWLTPTGEC
+341 KYTSARWLTPEGEC

-361 SPDYEE
+361 APHYEE
-367 NIIQNEDG
+367 DIVQNEDG
-375 TYTDGQ
+375 TYTDNQ
-381 LNKALELMS
+381 LNKAIELLS

>member
-1 MKLKAKKGFSLKSV
+1 MKSRKGFSLKSV
-15 VLIIVVT
+15 AIIIIVT
-22 SIITSITTGL
+22 AIITSLTTGL

-40 VLGSASLNDDS
+40 ILGSASLSNDS
-51 ALKEFLKVYNSL
+51 ALKEFLKVYSSL
-63 DENYYKDIDKTK
+63 DENYYEDIDKTK

-98 SETDSLSSKLSG
+98 TETDSLSNKLSG

-133 AFRAGLKEKDKI
+133 AFKAGLKENDKI
-145 LSVNG
+145 IRIND
-150 TSTEDKSQVE
+150 TDTEGKNQIE

-171 TLTISRDS
+171 TLVVSRDGV
-179 EEITFKVVPEVIN
+179 ELTFKVIPEEIN
-192 TPLTTHIYEQN
+192 TPLTTQVYEKN
-203 DKKIGYIFID
+203 DKKIGYIYIE

-223 KKSLTDLENKGI
+223 KKSLEDLEQQGI
-235 DSLIIDVR
+235 TSLIIDVR

-257 SMFLEKGKTIYSL
+257 SLFLEKGKNIYSL
-270 EGKEGTTVY
+270 EGKDGVTTY

-285 KRTYSVT
+285 KRDYPIIL
-292 VLINENTA
+292 LINENTA
-300 SASEVLAAALKESY
+300 SASEVLAAALQDSY

-341 KYTSARWLTPTGEC
+341 KYTSARWLTPEGEC

-361 SPDYEE
+361 APHYEE
-367 NIIQNEDG
+367 DIVQNEDG
-375 TYTDGQ
+375 TYTDNQ
-381 LNKALELMS
+381 LNKAIELLS

>member
-1 MKLKAKKGFSLKSV
+1 MKSRKGFSLKSV
-15 VLIIVVT
+15 AIIIIVT
-22 SIITSITTGL
+22 AIITSLTTGL
-32 IIYNNSKL
+32 IIYNNSKII
-40 VLGSASLNDDS
+40 LGSASLSNDS
-51 ALKEFLKVYNSL
+51 ALKEFLKVYSSL
-63 DENYYKDIDKTK
+63 DENYYEDIDKTK

-98 SETDSLSSKLSG
+98 TETDSLSNKLSG

-133 AFRAGLKEKDKI
+133 AFKAGLKENDKI
-145 LSVNG
+145 IRIND
-150 TSTEDKSQVE
+150 TDTEGKNQIE

-171 TLTISRDS
+171 TLVVSRDGA
-179 EEITFKVVPEVIN
+179 ELTFKVIPEEIN
-192 TPLTTHIYEQN
+192 TPLTTQVYEKN
-203 DKKIGYIFID
+203 DKKIGYIYIE

-223 KKSLTDLENKGI
+223 KKSLEDLEQQGI
-235 DSLIIDVR
+235 TSLIIDVR

-257 SMFLEKGKTIYSL
+257 SLFLEKGKNIYSL
-270 EGKEGTTVY
+270 EGKDGVTTY

-285 KRTYSVT
+285 KRDYPIIL
-292 VLINENTA
+292 LINENTA
-300 SASEVLAAALKESY
+300 SASEVLAAALQDSY

-341 KYTSARWLTPTGEC
+341 KYTSARWLTPEGEC

-361 SPDYEE
+361 APHYEE
-367 NIIQNEDG
+367 DIVQNEDG
-375 TYTDGQ
+375 TYTDNQ
-381 LNKALELMS
+381 LNKAIELLS

>member
-1 MKLKAKKGFSLKSV
+1 MKSRKGFSLKSV
-15 VLIIVVT
+15 AIIIIVT
-22 SIITSITTGL
+22 AIITSLTTGL

-40 VLGSASLNDDS
+40 ILGSASLSNDS
-51 ALKEFLKVYNSL
+51 ALKEFLKVYSSL
-63 DENYYKDIDKTK
+63 DENYYEDIDKTK

-98 SETDSLSSKLSG
+98 TETDSLSNKLSG

-133 AFRAGLKEKDKI
+133 ASKAGLKENDKI
-145 LSVNG
+145 IRIND
-150 TSTEDKSQVE
+150 TDTEGKNQIE

-171 TLTISRDS
+171 TLVVSRDGT
-179 EEITFKVVPEVIN
+179 ELTFKVMPEEIN
-192 TPLTTHIYEQN
+192 TPLTTQVYEKN
-203 DKKIGYIFID
+203 DKKIGYIYIE

-223 KKSLTDLENKGI
+223 KKSLEDLEQQGI
-235 DSLIIDVR
+235 TSLIIDVR

-257 SMFLEKGKTIYSL
+257 SLFLEKGKTIYSL
-270 EGKEGTTVY
+270 EGKDGVTTY

-285 KRTYSVT
+285 KRDYPVIL
-292 VLINENTA
+292 LINENTA
-300 SASEVLAAALKESY
+300 SASEVLAAALQDSY

-341 KYTSARWLTPTGEC
+341 KYTSARWLTPEGEC

-361 SPDYEE
+361 APHYEE
-367 NIIQNEDG
+367 DIVQNEDG
-375 TYTDGQ
+375 TYTDNQ
-381 LNKALELMS
+381 LNKAIELLS

>member
-1 MKLKAKKGFSLKSV
+1 MKSRKGFSLKSV
-15 VLIIVVT
+15 AIIIIVT
-22 SIITSITTGL
+22 AIITSLTTGL

-40 VLGSASLNDDS
+40 ILGSASLSSDS
-51 ALKEFLKVYNSL
+51 ALKEFLKVYSSL
-63 DENYYKDIDKTK
+63 DENYYEDIDKTK

-98 SETDSLSSKLSG
+98 TETDSLSNKLSG

-133 AFRAGLKEKDKI
+133 AFKAGLKENDKI
-145 LSVNG
+145 IRIND
-150 TSTEDKSQVE
+150 TDTEGKNQIE

-171 TLTISRDS
+171 TLVVSRDGA
-179 EEITFKVVPEVIN
+179 ELTFKIMPEEIN
-192 TPLTTHIYEQN
+192 TPLTTQVYEKN
-203 DKKIGYIFID
+203 DKKIGYIYIE

-223 KKSLTDLENKGI
+223 KKSLEDLEQQGI
-235 DSLIIDVR
+235 TSLIIDVR

-257 SMFLEKGKTIYSL
+257 SLFLEKGKTIYSL
-270 EGKEGTTVY
+270 EGKDGVTTY

-285 KRTYSVT
+285 KRDYPVIL
-292 VLINENTA
+292 LINENTA
-300 SASEVLAAALKESY
+300 SASEVLAAALQDSY
-314 GAKLVGKISYGKGKV
+314 SAKLVGKISYGKGKV

-341 KYTSARWLTPTGEC
+341 KYTSARWLTPEGEC

-361 SPDYEE
+361 APHYEE
-367 NIIQNEDG
+367 DIVQNEDG
-375 TYTDGQ
+375 TYTDNQ
-381 LNKALELMS
+381 LNKAIELLS

>member
-1 MKLKAKKGFSLKSV
+1 MKSRKGFSLKSV
-15 VLIIVVT
+15 AIIIIVT
-22 SIITSITTGL
+22 AIITSLTTGL

-40 VLGSASLNDDS
+40 ILGSASLSSDS
-51 ALKEFLKVYNSL
+51 ALKEFLKVYSSL
-63 DENYYKDIDKTK
+63 DENYYEDIDKTK

-98 SETDSLSSKLSG
+98 TETDSLSNKLSG

-133 AFRAGLKEKDKI
+133 AFKAGLKENDKI
-145 LSVNG
+145 IRIND
-150 TSTEDKSQVE
+150 TDTEGKNQIE

-171 TLTISRDS
+171 TLVVSRDGA
-179 EEITFKVVPEVIN
+179 ELTFKVIPEEIN
-192 TPLTTHIYEQN
+192 TPLTTQVYEKN
-203 DKKIGYIFID
+203 DKKIGYIYIE

-223 KKSLTDLENKGI
+223 KKSLEDLEQQGI
-235 DSLIIDVR
+235 TSLIIDVR

-257 SMFLEKGKTIYSL
+257 SLFLEKGKTIYSL
-270 EGKEGTTVY
+270 EGKDGVTTY

-285 KRTYSVT
+285 KRDYPIIL
-292 VLINENTA
+292 LINENTA
-300 SASEVLAAALKESY
+300 SASEVLAAALQDSY

-341 KYTSARWLTPTGEC
+341 KYTSARWLTPEGEC

-361 SPDYEE
+361 APHYEE
-367 NIIQNEDG
+367 DIVQNEDG
-375 TYTDGQ
+375 TYTDNQ
-381 LNKALELMS
+381 LNKAIELLS

>member
-1 MKLKAKKGFSLKSV
+1 MKSRKGFSLKSV
-15 VLIIVVT
+15 AIIVIVT
-22 SIITSITTGL
+22 AIITSLTTGL

-40 VLGSASLNDDS
+40 ILGSASLSNDS
-51 ALKEFLKVYNSL
+51 ALKEFLKVYSSL
-63 DENYYKDIDKTK
+63 DENYYEDIDKTK

-98 SETDSLSSKLSG
+98 TETDSLSNKLSG

-133 AFRAGLKEKDKI
+133 AFKAGLKENDKI
-145 LSVNG
+145 IRIND
-150 TSTEDKSQVE
+150 TDTEGKNQIE

-171 TLTISRDS
+171 TLVVSRDGA
-179 EEITFKVVPEVIN
+179 ELTFKVIPEEIN
-192 TPLTTHIYEQN
+192 TPLTTQVYEKN
-203 DKKIGYIFID
+203 DKKIGYIYIE

-223 KKSLTDLENKGI
+223 KKSLEDLEQQGI
-235 DSLIIDVR
+235 TSLIIDVR

-257 SMFLEKGKTIYSL
+257 SLFLEKGKTIYSL
-270 EGKEGTTVY
+270 EGKDGVTTY

-285 KRTYSVT
+285 KKDYPVIL
-292 VLINENTA
+292 LINENTA
-300 SASEVLAAALKESY
+300 SASEVLAAALQDSY

-341 KYTSARWLTPTGEC
+341 KYTSARWLTPEGEC

-361 SPDYEE
+361 APHYEE
-367 NIIQNEDG
+367 DIVQNEDG
-375 TYTDGQ
+375 TYTDNQ
-381 LNKALELMS
+381 LNKAIELLS

>member
-1 MKLKAKKGFSLKSV
+1 MKSRKGFSLKSV
-15 VLIIVVT
+15 AIIIIVT
-22 SIITSITTGL
+22 AIITSLTTGL

-40 VLGSASLNDDS
+40 ILGSASLSNDS
-51 ALKEFLKVYNSL
+51 ALKEFLKVYSSL
-63 DENYYKDIDKTK
+63 DENYYEDIDKTK

-98 SETDSLSSKLSG
+98 TETDSLSNKLSG

-133 AFRAGLKEKDKI
+133 AFKAGLKENDKI
-145 LSVNG
+145 IRIND
-150 TSTEDKSQVE
+150 TDTEGKNQIE

-171 TLTISRDS
+171 TLVVSRDGA
-179 EEITFKVVPEVIN
+179 ELTFKVIPEEIN
-192 TPLTTHIYEQN
+192 TPLTTQVYEKN
-203 DKKIGYIFID
+203 DKKIGYIYIE

-223 KKSLTDLENKGI
+223 KKSLEDLEQQGI
-235 DSLIIDVR
+235 TSLIIDVR

-257 SMFLEKGKTIYSL
+257 SLFLEKGKTIYSL
-270 EGKEGTTVY
+270 EGKDGVTTY

-285 KRTYSVT
+285 KRDYPVIL
-292 VLINENTA
+292 LINENTA
-300 SASEVLAAALKESY
+300 SASEVLAAALQDSY

-341 KYTSARWLTPTGEC
+341 KYTSARWLTPEGEC

-361 SPDYEE
+361 APHYEE
-367 NIIQNEDG
+367 DIVQNEDG
-375 TYTDGQ
+375 TYTDNQ
-381 LNKALELMS
+381 LNKAIELLS

>member
-1 MKLKAKKGFSLKSV
+1 MKSRKGFSLKSV
-15 VLIIVVT
+15 AIIIIVT
-22 SIITSITTGL
+22 AIITSLTTGL

-40 VLGSASLNDDS
+40 ILGSASLSNDS
-51 ALKEFLKVYNSL
+51 ALKEFLKVYSSL
-63 DENYYKDIDKTK
+63 DENYYEDIDKTK

-98 SETDSLSSKLSG
+98 TETDSLSNKLSG

-133 AFRAGLKEKDKI
+133 AFKAGLKENDKI
-145 LSVNG
+145 IRIND
-150 TSTEDKSQVE
+150 TDTEGKNQIE

-171 TLTISRDS
+171 TLVVSRDGA
-179 EEITFKVVPEVIN
+179 ELTFKVIPEEIN
-192 TPLTTHIYEQN
+192 TPLTTQVYEKN
-203 DKKIGYIFID
+203 DKKIGYIYIE

-223 KKSLTDLENKGI
+223 KKSLEDLEQQGI
-235 DSLIIDVR
+235 TSLIIDVR

-257 SMFLEKGKTIYSL
+257 SLFLEKGKNIYSL
-270 EGKEGTTVY
+270 EGKDGVTTY

-285 KRTYSVT
+285 KRDYPVIL
-292 VLINENTA
+292 LINENTA
-300 SASEVLAAALKESY
+300 SASEVLAAALQDSY

-341 KYTSARWLTPTGEC
+341 KYTSARWLTPEGEC

-361 SPDYEE
+361 APHYEE
-367 NIIQNEDG
+367 DIVQNEDG
-375 TYTDGQ
+375 TYTDNQ
-381 LNKALELMS
+381 LNKAIELLS